1 MNLEDY
7 LQIRMELI
15 EFSDEVAASK
25 REEYTGQS
33 QDILYNFKRIADR
46 LGMSP
51 LQVWAV
57 YFNKHVDSVNTF
69 IKGEASVSEP
79 MGSRFADMLN
89 YLFLGICLI
98 IEEEQTE
105 SPSQDPKG
113 EKQEFSFSSAL
124 DEHPELGI

>member
-1 MNLEDY
+1 MNHEEY
-7 LQIRMELI
+7 YQIRKELL
-15 EFSDEVAASK
+15 EFAEEVAAPK

-33 QDILYNFKRIADR
+33 QDILYNFKRIANR

-105 SPSQDPKG
+105 SPSQDPTEGK
-113 EKQEFSFSSAL
+113 KEFSFSSAL

>member
-1 MNLEDY
+1 MNLEQY

-79 MGSRFADMLN
+79 MSSRFADMLN

-105 SPSQDPKG
+105 SPSQDPKE
-113 EKQEFSFSSAL
+113 EKKAFFFSSAL

>member
-1 MNLEDY
+1 MNPEEY
-7 LQIRMELI
+7 YQIRKELL
-15 EFSDEVAASK
+15 EFAEEVAAPK

-33 QDILYNFKRIADR
+33 QDILYNFKRIAER

-89 YLFLGICLI
+89 YLFLGIALI
-98 IEEEQTE
+98 IEEEQTQ
-105 SPSQDPKG
+105 SPSQDPKEG
-113 EKQEFSFSSAL
+113 KQEFSFSSAL

>member
-1 MNLEDY
+1 MNLEQY
-7 LQIRMELI
+7 LQIRMELL
-15 EFSDEVAASK
+15 EFADEVAAPK

-33 QDILYNFKRIADR
+33 QDILYNFKRIANR

-69 IKGEASVSEP
+69 IKGESSVSEP

-98 IEEEQTE
+98 IEEEQTQ
-105 SPSQDPKG
+105 SPSQDPTE

-124 DEHPELGI
+124 DGHPELGI

>member
-1 MNLEDY
+1 MDHEEY
-7 LQIRMELI
+7 YQIRKELL
-15 EFSDEVAASK
+15 EFAEEVAAPK

-33 QDILYNFKRIADR
+33 QDILYNFKRIANR

-89 YLFLGICLI
+89 YLFLGIALI
-98 IEEEQTE
+98 IEEEQTQ
-105 SPSQDPKG
+105 SPSQDPTEG
-113 EKQEFSFSSAL
+113 KQEFSFSSAL

>member
-1 MNLEDY
+1 MTHKEFLQVKQELLE
-7 LQIRMELI
+7 
-15 EFSDEVAASK
+15 FADEVAAPK
-25 REEYTGQS
+25 RVEYTGDS
-33 QDILYNFKRIADR
+33 DDALNNFKRIANR

-69 IKGEASVSEP
+69 IKGNDAVSEP

-89 YLFLGICLI
+89 YLFLGIALI
-98 IEEEQTE
+98 IEEEE
-105 SPSQDPKG
+105 KVSPSQSPIE
-113 EKQEFSFSSAL
+113 EKQEFSFSSAF

>member
-1 MNLEDY
+1 MDHEEY
-7 LQIRMELI
+7 YQIRKELL
-15 EFSDEVAASK
+15 EFAEEVAAPK

-33 QDILYNFKRIADR
+33 QDILYNFKRIANR

-69 IKGEASVSEP
+69 IKGTDSVSES

-89 YLFLGICLI
+89 YLFLGISLI
-98 IEEEQTE
+98 IEEEE
-105 SPSQDPKG
+105 SKLPSQSPK
-113 EKQEFSFSSAL
+113 EESQAFSFSTAF
-124 DEHPELGI
+124 DEHSELGI